1 MAVMAASQPLSDE
14 RPVISVRSRG
24 TTGAWL
30 LWIGACVVAAVVGAV
45 TAGEIRSLLPEA
57 VTKDGAYLATVINVL
72 ILSGVQWLVLR
83 RYRLDADWWVPATV
97 AANLVTAIVVIPTML
112 NLFAPTTGHPMTIG
126 MAIAS
131 GAITLATAGLIVGVA
146 QAVVLRLSAGG
157 VALLWIPAT
166 VLGGALAGALTTAL
180 AAQLFGLPALVTI
193 GLVAATGSLMN
204 AAAQAPVLLRVIR

>member
-1 MAVMAASQPLSDE
+1 MAAFKPLSIE
-14 RPVISVRSRG
+14 PGPVIRVRSRRP
-24 TTGAWL
+24 TGAWL
-30 LWIGACVVAAVVGAV
+30 LWIGASVLAAVVGAV
-45 TAGEIRSLLPEA
+45 TAAEIRSVLPEA
-57 VTKDGAYLATVINVL
+57 INKDGAYLATVINVL

-97 AANLVTAIVVIPTML
+97 AANLVTAIVVIPTAL
-112 NLFAPTTGHPMTIG
+112 NLFTPTTGHPMTIG

-131 GAITLATAGLIVGVA
+131 GAIALATAGLVVGVA
-146 QAVVLRLSAGG
+146 QAAVLRVSAGG

-166 VLGGALAGALTTAL
+166 VLGGGLAGALTTAL